1 MIVHATEVRDFK
13 WKPSGKGKE
22 KEERVSVF
30 SVTARYQL
38 SSSRADSSMPLAF
51 DRVVPRKSAES

>member
-13 WKPSGKGKE
+13 WKPSGK
-22 KEERVSVF
+22 ERKKKKGVSVF

-38 SSSRADSSMPLAF
+38 SSSRADSSIPSTF
-51 DRVVPRKSAES
+51 DRAVPRKSAES